1 MGARTDKL
9 RPYLQSF
16 DFQNLFVEGL
26 GWDFYRAKPTIIPID
41 GQKYVLKPVAEKAGF
56 AVYECS
62 PNDGGDIPG
71 KPTRHKIERR
81 VTRLAFEHLIIFIDA
96 SKARQVWQWVKRGTG
111 VSDTPREHI
120 LCTEQTGTPLLQ
132 RLDNLLVTLDDE
144 IKGIGIT
151 DVANMV
157 SKALDVDKV
166 TKRFFDRFKKEMEAF
181 RGLIDGMDGATAQ
194 GDRDWYAS
202 LMLNRMMFVYFIQKQ
217 GFLNGDADYLRSR
230 LHMVQDKYGSGR
242 FQQFYRD
249 FLIKLF
255 HEGLGLPEPK
265 RDSELHD
272 LLGRVPYLN
281 GSLFDV
287 HELEKTYSKIS
298 IPDEAF
304 ERIFNF
310 FDEYSWHLDERP
322 RRKDNEINPD
332 VIGFIFEK
340 YINQK
345 EMGAY
350 YTKEDITGYITRN
363 TVIPFILDAVKKKC
377 PEAFK
382 PGGSIWRLL
391 QDEPD
396 RYIYPSVGHGI
407 AWNYSPYGDPQL
419 LQQPLELPTNVTV
432 GLNDVSQRSV
442 WDAPPPGNMLCPP
455 RHGGRLWPAGNT
467 INMSG
472 TGSLLVKLLA

>member
-1 MGARTDKL
+1 MGERTDKL

-26 GWDFYRAKPTIIPID
+26 GWDFYHAGQIRIPISD
-41 GQKYVLKPVAEKAGF
+41 QEYVLKPVAEKAGF

-62 PNDGGDIPG
+62 SNGDGNLPNYPI
-71 KPTRHKIERR
+71 RRKIERQVAR
-81 VTRLAFEHLIIFIDA
+81 RAFEHLIIFVDTD
-96 SKARQVWQWVKRGTG
+96 KTTQVWQWVKRAAGG
-111 VSDTPREHI
+111 PDVCREHT
-120 LCTEQTGTPLLQ
+120 LYTEQTGTPLLQ
-132 RLDNLLVTLDDE
+132 RLDDLLFTLDDE
-144 IKGIGIT
+144 IKGVGIT
-151 DVANMV
+151 DVTDAV

-166 TKRFFDRFKKEMEAF
+166 TKRFFDRFKKELEAF
-181 RGLIDGMDGATAQ
+181 QGMIGGMDGDTAQ

-217 GFLNGDADYLRSR
+217 GFLNKDVNYLRSR
-230 LHMVQDKYGSGR
+230 LHMVQARYGSGR

-281 GSLFDV
+281 GGIFDV
-287 HELEKTYSKIS
+287 HDLEKTYSKIS

-322 RRKDNEINPD
+322 RRKDKEINPD

-350 YTKEDITGYITRN
+350 YTREDITGNIVRN
-363 TVIPFILDAVKKKC
+363 TVIPAILDAAKKEYPK
-377 PEAFK
+377 AFRS
-382 PGGSIWRLL
+382 GGSVWRLL

-407 AWNYSPYGDPQL
+407 AWKYSPDTDPQL
-419 LQQPLELPTNVTV
+419 LQQPLELPADVAV
-432 GLNDVSQRSV
+432 GLNDVSRRSV
-442 WDAPPPGNMLCPP
+442 WDAPPPPAICPA
-455 RHGGRLWPAGNT
+455 H
-467 INMSG
+467 
-472 TGSLLVKLLA
+472 